1 MDWMM
6 DDKTLFDDII
16 KVPEEGFPATEGEN
30 LALSDIHSEK
40 KRKIDK
46 ILIPEAYIQ
55 GRVKALAREICR
67 DYEKA
72 KEIYLVTILKG
83 AFVFASDLGRAV
95 YNASGFRGPEIK
107 FDFIKAVT
115 YGVEIKQ
122 TQESQR
128 KVRIELKP
136 QDLEGKDVLLI
147 EDIVDQGFTLWEIK
161 RNLLEK
167 EHLNSLRVCALFNK
181 VLKEPSE
188 EVREIKNKLVLDYLG
203 FEIPDRWIAGY
214 GIDAGGDFRH
224 LPFIVAV
231 KENYYLSQ
239 KE

>member
-1 MDWMM
+1 MHDQN
-6 DDKTLFDDII
+6 LFDSVV
-16 KVPEEGFPATEGEN
+16 KVPEDGFLTAKDQS
-30 LALSDIHSEK
+30 LDLSGIPPKK
-40 KRKIDK
+40 KRKIDR
-46 ILIPEAYIQ
+46 ILIPESYIQ
-55 GRVKALAREICR
+55 ERVKALAREICR

-72 KEIYLVTILKG
+72 EEIYLVTILKG
-83 AFVFASDLGRAV
+83 AFVFASDLGRGIYKV
-95 YNASGFRGPEIK
+95 SGFRGPEIK

-115 YGVEIKQ
+115 YGGEIKQ

-128 KVRIELKP
+128 KVRIELQP
-136 QDLEGKDVLLI
+136 LDLEGKDVLLV

-161 RNLLEK
+161 KNLLEK
-167 EHLNSLRVCALFNK
+167 ENLNSLRICALFNK
-181 VLKEPSE
+181 VLKDPSE
-188 EVREIKNKLVLDYLG
+188 EVRELKNNLVLDYLG

-239 KE
+239 KKE

>member
-1 MDWMM
+1 MDN
-6 DDKTLFDDII
+6 KSLFEKVIT
-16 KVPEEGFPATEGEN
+16 VPEEGFPTAKDESPV
-30 LALSDIHSEK
+30 LSTLPPDKE
-40 KRKIDK
+40 RKIDK
-46 ILIPEAYIQ
+46 VLIPEKYIK
-55 GRVKALAREICR
+55 GRVEALAREIFK

-83 AFVFASDLGRAV
+83 AFMFASDLGRAI
-95 YNASGFRGPEIK
+95 YNVSGLQGPEIK

-115 YGVEIKQ
+115 YGEEIKQ

-128 KVRIELKP
+128 KVRIEHKP
-136 QDLEGKDVLLI
+136 LDLERKDVLLI

-161 RNLLEK
+161 ENLLEK
-167 EHLNSLRVCALFNK
+167 ENMNSLKICALFNK
-181 VLKEPSE
+181 GLKNPSD
-188 EVREIKNKLVLDYLG
+188 EVRKLKKKLQIDYLG

-231 KENYYLSQ
+231 KENYYLN
-239 KE
+239 KHNKT